1 MIRLFFIFV
10 GLMACDDGERDSVSA
25 TEHAVVIPS
34 VVSQEKPLMAA
45 EMNPVARVLSR
56 AKGPDIQFIWTGI
69 GQLHKGFF
77 LSTPLIGALS
87 KDLAGVVKSP
97 ATIHVSFD
105 SAEHLGH
112 IRFVM
117 EPGVLIRP
125 VDMSSEGVALQSLVP
140 ITQALARYRASVAGR
155 FDLRIGSFAVGI
167 QSEIGG
173 ARCVFG
179 ITGPPPPD
187 GSIISGC
194 VVIDGTSRCGQLVG
208 SRVQFERADHRSIAA
223 CLDYSN

>member
-1 MIRLFFIFV
+1 MIRLFFIVV
-10 GLMACDDGERDSVSA
+10 GLMACADGERNSVSA
-25 TEHAVVIPS
+25 TEQAVAIPS
-34 VVSQEKPLMAA
+34 VVSQEKPVMAV
-45 EMNPVARVLSR
+45 ETNPVARVQ
-56 AKGPDIQFIWTGI
+56 AGVKGPDIRFIWTGI

-77 LSTPLIGALS
+77 LSTPQISALS
-87 KDLAGVVKSP
+87 NDLAGVVKSP
-97 ATIHVSFD
+97 ATILVLFD
-105 SAEHLGH
+105 SEEHLGH

-125 VDMSSEGVALQSLVP
+125 VEMSSEGVALQSLVP

-187 GSIISGC
+187 GSTISGC
-194 VVIDGTSRCGQLVG
+194 VVIDGSTRCGQLVG
-208 SRVQFERADHRSIAA
+208 RRVHFERADHQSIAA